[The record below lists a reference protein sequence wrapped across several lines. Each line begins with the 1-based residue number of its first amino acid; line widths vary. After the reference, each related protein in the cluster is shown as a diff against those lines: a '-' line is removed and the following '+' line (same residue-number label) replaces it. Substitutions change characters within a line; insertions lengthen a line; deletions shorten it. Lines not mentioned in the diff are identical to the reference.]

1 MASAKAWTPDCPR
14 TGALPLR
21 RVPGPVKAKATE
33 LKAKGIPVID
43 LSTGE
48 PDIDTPEH
56 IKEGARKA
64 LKDGKTKYTDV
75 MGIKELREAIA
86 LKLKR
91 ENGIEAEVSTV
102 IVTNGGKQALQSAFE
117 VTLEPGDEVVIPA
130 PYWVSYIPMVE
141 IPGGKPVIARS
152 SPENGFKLS
161 VKELE
166 AALTPRTKAVI
177 INSPSNPTGAAYT
190 QAELSAFADVL
201 ARTNA
206 FIISDE
212 IYEKVVYGDFKFVS
226 TVQAMPQLKDR
237 IVTINGFSKA
247 YSMTGWRVGYATGP
261 KDVIAA
267 MGRLQSQTTSNV
279 CSIAQYAALAALT
292 GPQDAIPQMVK
303 NFDRRLNAALGIIE
317 QTPGLRVMGK
327 PQGAFYL
334 FIRFAELAKN
344 SKSEVVKSS
353 GALVNFLLERAG
365 VAAVPGEAFGDDQAF
380 RISVAAADE
389 QVIGGLEKIRDAVR
403 TLL

>member
-1 MASAKAWTPDCPR
+1 MEYINARA
-14 TGALPLR
+14 R
-21 RVPGPVKAKATE
+21 RLKPSETLAVKAKATE